1 MKTGFDLIET
11 EEYSHETNEFK
22 IKGAVILRILIRDV
36 KDTAYQYA
44 RSFGCEVV
52 ESSHIIDTLKYQARM
67 FCQQENLEERF
78 TELYD
83 EMKADLANYEE
94 DEESESLENDV
105 HENENDQ
112 SESEEEEN
120 LDDENEVSNMANY
133 ILLEEAL
140 TNTREEFS
148 LESLCRLQANVK
160 QCVNAWD
167 LWNPTSSFEMLL
179 KRSIDLAAKK

>member
-11 EEYSHETNEFK
+11 EEDNHETNEFK

-44 RSFGCEVV
+44 RSFGCEVA
-52 ESSHIIDTLKYQARM
+52 ESSHIIDTLKYQARI
-67 FCQQENLEERF
+67 FCQQENLEGRF

-83 EMKADLANYEE
+83 EMKADLASYEE
-94 DEESESLENDV
+94 DNEESESLENDYD
-105 HENENDQ
+105 ENHH

-120 LDDENEVSNMANY
+120 LDDEDEVSNMANY

-140 TNTREEFS
+140 TDNRENFS
-148 LESLCRLQANVK
+148 PESLSRLQSNVK
-160 QCVNAWD
+160 QCVDAWE
-167 LWNPTSSFEMLL
+167 LWNPTSDFELLL
-179 KRSIDLAAKK
+179 KRSIDFAAKK